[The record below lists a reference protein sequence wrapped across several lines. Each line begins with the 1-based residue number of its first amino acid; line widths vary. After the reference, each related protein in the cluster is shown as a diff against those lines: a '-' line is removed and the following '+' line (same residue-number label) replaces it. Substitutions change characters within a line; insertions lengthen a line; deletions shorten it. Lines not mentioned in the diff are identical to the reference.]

1 MGPASSTGNSG
12 LSRYKRRRPLPAL
25 ILFVVLAVGAI
36 FVWAKVLDTANDVDA
51 AIKCNSPGNVVASA
65 SSVPPVDPA
74 APPAAP
80 VAEAPKLGS
89 VLAHDALDRTDPAP
103 VSDIQFRVFN
113 ASTQRNQARFVA
125 TTLTELGLKQAAEPD
140 NDPVYPAQDMTCR
153 GQIRFGAPGAG
164 AARTLSL
171 IEPCLELVRD
181 ERQDASVDIA
191 IGKKFDEVKPNHDA
205 RKVLDQLAS
214 WAEQQP
220 EQGGGQ
226 VAEASSPTLVA
237 SNVAAARD
245 VHC

>member
-1 MGPASSTGNSG
+1 MGPASNTGSSG
-12 LSRYKRRRPLPAL
+12 LARYKRRRPLPAL
-25 ILFVVLAVGAI
+25 ILFLILAVGAV
-36 FVWAKVLDTANDVDA
+36 FVWAKVLNTANDVDL
-51 AIKCNSPGNVVASA
+51 AIRCNAPGNVVPS
-65 SSVPPVDPA
+65 SSVPPADPA
-74 APPAAP
+74 APS
-80 VAEAPKLGS
+80 VEVPKLGN

-103 VSDIQFRVFN
+103 GADVQFRVFN

-125 TTLTELGLKQAAEPD
+125 TTMTELGLKQAAEPD

-181 ERQDASVDIA
+181 ERQDATVDIA
-191 IGKKFDEVKPNHDA
+191 IGKKFDEVKPNRDA
-205 RKVLDQLAS
+205 RKVLDQLAD

-220 EQGGGQ
+220 ERVGGQ
-226 VAEASSPTLVA
+226 AAEAGVPSVVA
-237 SNVAAARD
+237 SNVTAARD

>member
-1 MGPASSTGNSG
+1 MGPASNTGNSG

-25 ILFVVLAVGAI
+25 VLFVVLAVGAV

-51 AIKCNSPGNVVASA
+51 AIKCNAPGNTPTSA
-65 SSVPPVDPA
+65 SSVPPPDPA
-74 APPAAP
+74 VQAAPAAEP
-80 VAEAPKLGS
+80 PKLGS

-103 VSDIQFRVFN
+103 ATDIQFRVFN

-237 SNVAAARD
+237 ANVSAARE